1 MNLRTLSWYILFY
14 ECSGMQYDLLFSPS
28 TKWWH
33 HNTDLNLSKLNS
45 KFGETKEGVQSIY
58 DFLQIL
64 LFWHFLNLIFF
75 SFNWRPNNL
84 NPNFSG
90 YGSVEHSQKFQILP
104 NCVFFCS
111 KSWACRS
118 GDVVFLF
125 LSYILFRFLYWTY
138 QVNSF
143 LIRTVFTFCHVMV
156 FCHCLRP
163 HGYHLLLPFTSFGL

>member
-14 ECSGMQYDLLFSPS
+14 EIWGMQYDLLFSPS

-64 LFWHFLNLIFF
+64 LFWHSLNLIFF
-75 SFNWRPNNL
+75 LLTKDQIILTHS
-84 NPNFSG
+84 NFSG
-90 YGSVEHSQKFQILP
+90 YGSVEHSQKSQILP
-104 NCVFFCS
+104 HCVFFCS

-118 GDVVFLF
+118 GDVVFYF
-125 LSYILFRFLYWTY
+125 YHIFCFDFYIEHI
-138 QVNSF
+138 S
-143 LIRTVFTFCHVMV
+143 
-156 FCHCLRP
+156 
-163 HGYHLLLPFTSFGL
+163 G